1 MLENLYTTK
10 MSANKKTLQ
19 NRFTKIRGGNG
30 RISKITAAVVSC
42 TVAAAILGGVVVMA
56 AVGNEEKNFFI
67 NGKGYAIEPVLIEN
81 KLATHTDN
89 YFVPLRKTFEAL
101 GYKVSYDV
109 DKSKYQRLMDRRY
122 TFPAYDTPVHIE
134 FTDDEGNTYVN
145 SENSYV
151 WHKPLITNDAD
162 NYIYGATGGMNMQL
176 PIIEMTKDGKTEYCQ
191 IGSREYSAGYAVAP
205 VLING
210 TAYIPLR
217 IVATVVGGDDNV
229 QWNDAKHDT
238 YFEGALTFDEE
249 TKTITVNTKQQGSGA
264 E

>member
-19 NRFTKIRGGNG
+19 RRFAKIRSKSG
-30 RISKITAAVVSC
+30 RISKIMAAVMSC
-42 TVAAAILGGVVVMA
+42 AIAVTMLGASIVMA

-67 NGKGYAIEPVLIEN
+67 NGKGYAIEPILIEN

-89 YFVPLRKTFEAL
+89 YFVPLRKIFEAL

-109 DKSKYQRLMDRRY
+109 DKTKYKDLMDKRY
-122 TFPAYDTPVHIE
+122 SFPAYDTQVHIE

-151 WHKPLITNDAD
+151 WQKPLITNDVD
-162 NYIYGATGGMNMQL
+162 NYIYGATGGMNAQL

-191 IGSREYSAGYAVAP
+191 IGSRKYSAGYAVAP
-205 VLING
+205 VLIND

-217 IVATVVGGDDNV
+217 IVATIVGGDDNV
-229 QWNDAKHDT
+229 QWDYAKHDT
-238 YFEGALTFDEE
+238 YFEGALTFDEAS
-249 TKTITVNTKQQGSGA
+249 KTITINTK
-264 E
+264 